1 MNTASWSP
9 TRPTCATKLIFP
21 FVESLSSFR
30 YDDLNEWDFC
40 AWMQSRWLTG
50 ARCLGNNDNKN
61 RGRENKGRV
70 LLHSSLKRKSHSL
83 SAHIIWLTAGFFLLI
98 STLKKDYM
106 FLNLNIYLAVIIPLH
121 GNHSSRHSRTM
132 VTWVTWYPPP
142 PLVAQRA
149 SSVCCPFC
157 CTVRPS
163 HPAKLNASKGH
174 GGIDRDLQRTVTFEP
189 RACLL

>member
-70 LLHSSLKRKSHSL
+70 LLHSSLKRKSQSL
-83 SAHIIWLTAGFFLLI
+83 SAHIIWLTAGFFFGDFYFEKRLYVFKSKYIPCSDNSPAWEPFLEALQNHGDVSHLVPPHLL
-98 STLKKDYM
+98 L
-106 FLNLNIYLAVIIPLH
+106 
-121 GNHSSRHSRTM
+121 
-132 VTWVTWYPPP
+132 
-142 PLVAQRA
+142 
-149 SSVCCPFC
+149 
-157 CTVRPS
+157 
-163 HPAKLNASKGH
+163 
-174 GGIDRDLQRTVTFEP
+174 
-189 RACLL
+189 